1 MPRRKVVSDI
11 GTSTALPFAALREL
25 EAGSSG
31 LLALCE
37 YLALRGADPEPDTV
51 LSAIGLQQLLEGP
64 RMRIDRAHELIRT
77 LVLGVRQT

>member
-1 MPRRKVVSDI
+1 MRE
-11 GTSTALPFAALREL
+11 TSATGL
-25 EAGSSG
+25 SG
-31 LLALCE
+31 LGALCD

-64 RMRIDRAHELIRT
+64 RMRIERAHELIRA